1 MSQETV
7 GVIPTIEAGAHA
19 PADQTRTAADEVHG
33 RNEHFSA
40 SGEVILRA
48 ALAGVTPFTPV
59 TVSITEVD
67 ANGHPFIGGA
77 RMTVHNVRA
86 FEDGVDTRVSIEF
99 DQPLQVRLSYLWS

>member
-1 MSQETV
+1 MSTEAV
-7 GVIPTIEAGAHA
+7 GVIPTIEADTDP
-19 PADQTRTAADEVHG
+19 PAATADLVNG
-33 RNEHFSA
+33 RNVHFKA
-40 SGEVILRA
+40 GGEVILRA

-86 FEDGVDTRVSIEF
+86 FENGVDTRVNIEF
-99 DQPLQVRLSYLWS
+99 NGPLRVRLSYVWP